1 MAHRPDCLS
10 NLRAASPAV
19 LPSLLL
25 CDFGNLEQEIQR
37 LENAGVAALH
47 LDVMDGVFVPNFTYG
62 MTIVA
67 ALRKLTDL
75 PLDVHLM
82 MVHPEK
88 YIQQFYDAGADIIT
102 VHAEATNNAPEL
114 LQQIRE
120 TGAAAGIAIN
130 PDTPVSQIVDAIPYA
145 DLVLVMSVHAG
156 FGGQSFIERVLEKFG
171 EIRAVPGGA
180 DVLLEIDGGINVET
194 IGQATEMGA
203 QLLVAGSAVFKQ
215 EDYAAAME
223 NLMSQVKCLK

>member
-1 MAHRPDCLS
+1 MRGRDCLEQ
-10 NLRAASPAV
+10 LRESTPAV

-25 CDFGNLEQEIQR
+25 CDFGNLEREIER
-37 LENAGVAALH
+37 LEEAGVAALH

-88 YIQQFYDAGADIIT
+88 YIDRFVDAGADILT
-102 VHAEATNNAPEL
+102 VHAEATENPIAV
-114 LQQIRE
+114 LQAIRSL
-120 TGAAAGIAIN
+120 GAAAGIAIN
-130 PDTPVSQIVDAIPYA
+130 PDTPVSQIESTIAYA
-145 DLVLVMSVHAG
+145 DLALVMSVNAG
-156 FGGQSFIERVLEKFG
+156 FGGQAFIESVLGKYEA
-171 EIRAVPGGA
+171 IRAAAGGEQ
-180 DVLLEIDGGINVET
+180 VLLEIDGGINTET
-194 IGQATEMGA
+194 IGTATEHGA
-203 QLLVAGSAVFKQ
+203 QLLVAGSAIFKH

-223 NLMSQVKCLK
+223 SLMSQVKFQ